1 MAVKGTGLFLW
12 LAPDGI
18 LHVRKALLQVLRHTL
33 PQCDCAVAQQLL
45 SG

>member
-18 LHVRKALLQVLRHTL
+18 LHIRKMLHHTQLQH
-33 PQCDCAVAQQLL
+33 DCAAAQQLL
-45 SG
+45 LT